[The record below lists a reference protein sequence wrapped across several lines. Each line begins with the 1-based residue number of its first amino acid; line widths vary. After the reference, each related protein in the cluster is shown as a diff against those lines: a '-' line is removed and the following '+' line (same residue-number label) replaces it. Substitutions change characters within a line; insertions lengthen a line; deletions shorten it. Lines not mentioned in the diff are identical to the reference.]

1 MTPSITLPA
10 PPKLNLFLY
19 ITGRRDNGY
28 HNLQTLFQ
36 LLDGGDQLTFTATD
50 DGNISLEPQIHGVAE
65 EDNLIVRAALA
76 LQRQALCSRGCKI
89 QLDKRLPMGAGLGG
103 GSSNAATTL
112 LALNTIWECNFSISK
127 LAELGA
133 QLGADVPVFV
143 RGYSAFAEGIGD
155 QLTAV
160 EIPESWYLV
169 VTPNCSV
176 STEKIF
182 SHPQLTRNSSPIKIR
197 ALSEEQYRNDCQ
209 AIVEKLHPEV
219 AEVVKWLRA
228 YSEPLMTGTG
238 ASVFCRWATEA
249 QAKEVLSRVPQHWK
263 AFIARGVNH
272 SQVHQ
277 KLKKFFIGASP
288 SG

>member
-1 MTPSITLPA
+1 MTASITLPA
-10 PPKLNLFLY
+10 PPKLNLFLH
-19 ITGRRDNGY
+19 ITGRRDDGY

-36 LLDGGDQLTFTATD
+36 LLDGGDELTFTTTE
-50 DGNISLEPQIHGVAE
+50 NNQISLSPQIEGVAE
-65 EDNLIVRAALA
+65 RDNLIVRAALI
-76 LQRQALCSRGCKI
+76 LQQQGKISQGCNI
-89 QLDKRLPMGAGLGG
+89 QLDKKLPMGAGLGG

-112 LALNTIWECNFSISK
+112 LALNKLWGCNLAIEQ

-143 RGYSAFAEGIGD
+143 EGYSAFAEGIGD
-155 QLTAV
+155 QLTPV

-169 VTPNCSV
+169 ITPNCTV
-176 STEKIF
+176 STAKIF
-182 SHPQLTRNSSPIKIR
+182 SNPQLTRNSAPIKIR

-209 AIVEKLHPEV
+209 AIVEKLHPQV
-219 AEVVKWLRA
+219 KEVVDWLET

-249 QAKEVLSRVPQHWK
+249 QAKEVLSRVPQHWN
-263 AFIARGVNH
+263 AFIAKGVNH
-272 SQVHQ
+272 SLVHQ
-277 KLKKFFIGASP
+277 KLKEFFIGASP